1 VRSPIGSPS
10 RGVAEHP
17 ARPGRP
23 NESTR
28 ADRRTV
34 TVLFAD
40 LSGFTAISERL
51 DPEVVQSLQNEIF
64 AEMTVAAESFG
75 GFVDKFIGDAM
86 LALFGAPAAHEDDPE
101 RALRASLDMI
111 DRIARASERSRAV
124 LGAPLKLHI
133 GINTGPVVAGGIGA
147 GSARSYSVTGD
158 TVNTAQRLQSMAQ
171 PGEVLVGPATCA
183 LTRHAF
189 RFEPLGEASIRGRA
203 GGLVVHRLAGP
214 LETPRPARGLETLG
228 LSAPL
233 VGRSA
238 ELVRMIDHLD
248 RASGGEAQLL
258 RLVGEAGIGKTRL
271 VNEFLASIRDDKR
284 FAGVAIRRVACSP
297 LGEPSYGALGA
308 LLRAA
313 YGIDFNASA
322 AQTESRLVEALVE
335 LGLSTEEIHAL
346 TPFYLHVLGIGDSNP
361 ALQHVEPIQLRRQ
374 IFFAVRT
381 IFERRV
387 ALSPCLIVVEDLHWA
402 DAVSLEALR
411 FVLDRLERARLM
423 VVVTHRPM
431 AEIDPFA
438 SSRVSQT
445 ALRLAALD
453 DAQCRTLLASYF
465 GEDCVRA
472 SNALCRRILERSSG
486 NPLFIE
492 EILRSL
498 IEMDVLRREGPH
510 WRVVAGEAS
519 IDIPASIHA
528 LLLARMDRLPH
539 EVRALAQE
547 AAVIGPRFE
556 VVLLK
561 AIAASPAAVDSGLDV
576 LTDAEVIEEVG
587 STRPI
592 SQRAYRFRQSLLH
605 DAIYQNL
612 LVQRRSEM
620 HGLIGTALERLCGP
634 NPERL
639 EDAAMLGH
647 HFSLSAMKVKGAQY
661 LRAAGDRASAIYA
674 NDDALRLYRQ
684 ALDVV
689 AASGGQ
695 TEESLLLR
703 ERIADL
709 CGRSG
714 RRDEARDMYQA
725 ALEAHRAS
733 GERAA
738 AARILRKLG
747 ALAWDGGKRN
757 QAEEHY
763 AEAARLLEGTNAPV
777 EEAHLFQERGRIAF
791 RLGDHVAAV
800 KWAEDALD
808 RVRSAPDGGD
818 DAGRSEAARAAAE
831 ALNTKGVAL
840 ARLGRSREAL
850 REVERSVAGAEAAGL
865 LGAACRGYTN
875 LGVLYTIID
884 PKRAIEICQRGLE
897 TARRIGDLGFEARL
911 LANLAV
917 ACCTFT
923 DRCADEGVPAAEKA
937 IELDRALDQREHLPA
952 PLIALGHIHQCHG
965 QPELADRYYREALEV
980 ADETG
985 DPQHLFPC
993 YDGLATLSLDRGD
1006 MVEAERYFAQ
1016 AQEVCARH
1024 GLNPDS
1030 LIVLPF
1036 LD

>member
-1 VRSPIGSPS
+1 
-10 RGVAEHP
+10 
-17 ARPGRP
+17 
-23 NESTR
+23 
-28 ADRRTV
+28 
-34 TVLFAD
+34 VLFAD

-51 DPEVVQSLQNEIF
+51 DPEIVQSLQNNIF
-64 AEMTVAAESFG
+64 EEMTAAAESFG

-101 RALRASLDMI
+101 RALRAALDMI
-111 DRIARASERSRAV
+111 DRVARASEKSSLALVR
-124 LGAPLKLHI
+124 APLKLHI
-133 GINTGPVVAGGIGA
+133 GINTGPVVAGEIGA
-147 GSARSYSVTGD
+147 GTARSYSVTGD

-171 PGEVLVGPATCA
+171 PGEVLVGPSTCA
-183 LTRHAF
+183 LTQHVF
-189 RFEPLGEASIRGRA
+189 RFEPLGESSIRGRA
-203 GGLVVHRLAGP
+203 GGLVVHRLAGL

-228 LSAPL
+228 LRAPL
-233 VGRSA
+233 VGRDV
-238 ELVRMIDHLD
+238 ELERMIEHLD
-248 RASGGEAQLL
+248 RAAAEGGAQLL

-271 VNEFLASIRDDKR
+271 VNEFLASVGNEER
-284 FAGVAIRRVACSP
+284 FAGIAIRRVACSP

-322 AQTESRLVEALVE
+322 DETGSKLTEALAE
-335 LGLSTEEIHAL
+335 LGLSGEEIQAL
-346 TPFYLHVLGIGDSNP
+346 KPFYFHVLGLGDSNP
-361 ALQHVEPIQLRRQ
+361 ALQQVEPVQLRRQ

-381 IFERRV
+381 LFERRV
-387 ALSPCLIVVEDLHWA
+387 ARSPLLIVIEDLHWA

-411 FVLDRLERARLM
+411 FLLDRMEQARLM
-423 VVVTHRPM
+423 LVVTHRPVV
-431 AEIDPFA
+431 ELDPFGL
-438 SSRVSQT
+438 SRVSQT
-445 ALRLAALD
+445 ALRLTPLD
-453 DAQCRTLLASYF
+453 DAQGRTVLASYF
-465 GEDCVRA
+465 GEECVRS
-472 SNALCRRILERSSG
+472 SNALCRKIVERSSG

-498 IEMDVLRREGPH
+498 IEIGALRREGQH
-510 WRVVAGEAS
+510 WRVVAAETS
-519 IDIPASIHA
+519 IDIPAGIHA
-528 LLLARMDRLPH
+528 LLIARMDRLPR
-539 EVRALAQE
+539 EVCALAQE
-547 AAVIGPRFE
+547 AAAIGPRFE

-561 AIAASPAAVDSGLDV
+561 AIAADPAAVDGGLDV
-576 LTDAEVIEEVG
+576 LIDAEVIEEVG
-587 STRPI
+587 SGRPI

-605 DAIYQNL
+605 EAIYQNL
-612 LVQRRSEM
+612 LVQRRVEM
-620 HGLIGTALERLCGP
+620 HGLIGTALERLCGQS
-634 NPERL
+634 PERL
-639 EDAAMLGH
+639 EDVAMLGH
-647 HFSLSAMKVKGAQY
+647 HFSLSPMKLKGAQY

-684 ALDVV
+684 ALAIV
-689 AASGGQ
+689 AALGDQ
-695 TEESLLLR
+695 TEEPLLLR

-714 RRDEARDMYQA
+714 RRDEAREMYQA
-725 ALEAHRAS
+725 TLEGRRSS

-747 ALAWDGGKRN
+747 ALAWDGGRSE

-763 AEAARLLEGTNAPV
+763 TEAARLLEGTSAPV
-777 EEAHLFQERGRIAF
+777 EEAHLLQERGRIAF
-791 RLGDHVAAV
+791 RLGDHVAAA
-800 KWAEDALD
+800 KWAEEALD
-808 RVRSAPDGGD
+808 RVRSAPEGGD
-818 DAGRSEAARAAAE
+818 DVVRSEAARAAAE

-840 ARLGRSREAL
+840 ARLGRNQDAL
-850 REVERSVAGAEAAGL
+850 REVERSVASAEAAGL

-875 LGVLYTIID
+875 LGVLYTLVD
-884 PKRAIEICQRGLE
+884 PARAIDVCRRGLE

-923 DRCADEGVPAAEKA
+923 DRCGGEGVPAAEKA

-980 ADETG
+980 AHETG

-1006 MVEAERYFAQ
+1006 TAEAERYFTLAQ
-1016 AQEVCARH
+1016 DVCARH
-1024 GLNPDS
+1024 GLNPES
-1030 LIVLPF
+1030 LVVLPF

>member
-1 VRSPIGSPS
+1 VRLDE
-10 RGVAEHP
+10 A
-17 ARPGRP
+17 A
-23 NESTR
+23 R

-40 LSGFTAISERL
+40 LSGFTAISELL
-51 DPEVVQSLQNEIF
+51 DPEIVQSLQNEIF
-64 AEMTVAAESFG
+64 EEMTAATESFG

-101 RALRASLDMI
+101 RALRAALDMI
-111 DRIARASERSRAV
+111 DRVAHASERSRAV
-124 LGAPLKLHI
+124 RSPLKLHV
-133 GINTGPVVAGGIGA
+133 GVNTGPVVAGGIGA

-158 TVNTAQRLQSMAQ
+158 TVNTAQRLQSMAA
-171 PGEVLVGPATCA
+171 PGEVLVGASTCA

-189 RFEPLGEASIRGRA
+189 RFESLGEASVRGRA
-203 GGLVVHRLAGP
+203 GGVVVHRLVGP
-214 LETPRPARGLETLG
+214 LETPRPARGLESLG
-228 LSAPL
+228 LSAAL

-238 ELVRMIDHLD
+238 ELARMVGHLEL
-248 RASGGEAQLL
+248 AAGGVAQLL

-271 VNEFLASIRDDKR
+271 VNEFLASIGRDER
-284 FAGVAIRRVACSP
+284 FAAVAVRRVACSP
-297 LGEPSYGALGA
+297 LGEQSYGALGA

-322 AQTESRLVEALVE
+322 AETGSRLTKALAE
-335 LGLSTEEIHAL
+335 LGLSAEETQGL
-346 TPFYLHVLGIGDSNP
+346 TPFYLYVLGLGDPNS
-361 ALQHVEPIQLRRQ
+361 ALQHVEPVQLRRQ

-381 IFERRV
+381 LFERRV
-387 ALSPCLIVVEDLHWA
+387 ALSPLLIVIEDLHWA

-411 FVLDRLERARLM
+411 FLLDRLDKARLM

-431 AEIDPFA
+431 AELDLFG

-445 ALRLAALD
+445 ALRLTALD
-453 DAQCRTLLASYF
+453 EAQCRTLLASYF
-465 GEDCVRA
+465 GEECVRA
-472 SNALCRRILERSSG
+472 SNDLCRRIFERSSG

-498 IEMDVLRREGPH
+498 IEIGVLRREGTY
-510 WRVVAGEAS
+510 WRVVAAEAS
-519 IDIPASIHA
+519 IDIPAGIHA
-528 LLLARMDRLPH
+528 LLTARMDRLPP
-539 EVRALAQE
+539 EARALVQE

-561 AIAASPAAVDSGLDV
+561 AIATNPAAVDAGLDV
-576 LTDAEVIEEVG
+576 LTDAEVVEEMG
-587 STRPI
+587 SAKPI

-612 LVQRRSEM
+612 LVQRRAEM
-620 HGLIGTALERLCGP
+620 HGLIGMALERLCGP

-647 HFSLSAMKVKGAQY
+647 HFSLSAMKLKGAQY

-674 NDDALRLYRQ
+674 NDDAVRLYRQ
-684 ALDVV
+684 ALTVL
-689 AASGGQ
+689 AASGDQAGEQ
-695 TEESLLLR
+695 QRLR

-714 RRDEARDMYQA
+714 RRDEAREMYQT
-725 ALEAHRAS
+725 ALEAHRAD
-733 GERAA
+733 GARGA

-747 ALAWDGGKRN
+747 SLAWDGGKRN
-757 QAEEHY
+757 QAEGHY
-763 AEAARLLEGTNAPV
+763 AEAASLLEGTNAPI
-777 EEAHLFQERGRIAF
+777 EEAHLMQERGRIAF
-791 RLGDHVAAV
+791 RLGDHVAAA
-800 KWAEDALD
+800 KWADKALD
-808 RVRSAPDGGD
+808 RVQSAPQGGD
-818 DAGRSEAARAAAE
+818 EAARSEAARAAAE

-840 ARLGRSREAL
+840 ARLGRSQDAL

-875 LGVLYTIID
+875 LGVLYTVID
-884 PKRAIEICQRGLE
+884 PSRAIEVCQRGLE
-897 TARRIGDLGFEARL
+897 TARRIGDLGFQARL

-917 ACCTFT
+917 ASCTFT
-923 DRCADEGVPAAEKA
+923 DRCGDEGVPAAEKA
-937 IELDRALDQREHLPA
+937 IELDRALDQREHLPV
-952 PLIALGHIHQCHG
+952 PLIALGHIFQCHG
-965 QPELADRYYREALEV
+965 RPELAGRYYSEALEV
-980 ADETG
+980 AHETD

-1006 MVEAERYFAQ
+1006 MDEAERYFTL

-1024 GLNPDS
+1024 GLNPES
-1030 LIVLPF
+1030 LVVLPF

>member
-1 VRSPIGSPS
+1 M
-10 RGVAEHP
+10 
-17 ARPGRP
+17 
-23 NESTR
+23 
-28 ADRRTV
+28 
-34 TVLFAD
+34 LFAD

-51 DPEVVQSLQNEIF
+51 DPEIVQSLQNEIF
-64 AEMTVAAESFG
+64 EEMTAAAENFG

-86 LALFGAPAAHEDDPE
+86 LSLFGAPTAHEDDPE
-101 RALRASLDMI
+101 RALRAALDMI
-111 DRIARASERSRAV
+111 DRVARASERSQDLLRAS
-124 LGAPLKLHI
+124 LKLHV

-147 GSARSYSVTGD
+147 GSARSYSVSGD

-171 PGEVLVGPATCA
+171 PGEVLVGPSTCA

-189 RFEPLGEASIRGRA
+189 RFESLGETSIPGRA
-203 GGLVVHRLAGP
+203 RGVVVHRLAGP
-214 LETPRPARGLETLG
+214 LETPRQARGLETLG

-233 VGRSA
+233 IGRGS
-238 ELVRMIDHLD
+238 ELARMIDHLD
-248 RASGGEAQLL
+248 RAAGGAAQLL

-271 VNEFLASIRDDKR
+271 VNEFLTSIGNDER

-322 AQTESRLVEALVE
+322 TETGKRLTEALAE
-335 LGLSTEEIHAL
+335 LGLSAEELQAL
-346 TPFYLHVLGIGDSNP
+346 KPFYLHVLGLGDADL
-361 ALQHVEPIQLRRQ
+361 ALQHVEPVQLRRQ

-381 IFERRV
+381 IFERRI
-387 ALSPCLIVVEDLHWA
+387 ALSPLLIVVEDLHWA

-411 FVLDRLERARLM
+411 FLLDRLERARLM
-423 VVVTHRPM
+423 VVVTHRPIV
-431 AEIDPFA
+431 EQDPFV
-438 SSRVSQT
+438 STRVSQT
-445 ALRLAALD
+445 ALRLTALD
-453 DAQCRTLLASYF
+453 DAQGRMLLASYF
-465 GEDCVRA
+465 GEECVKA
-472 SNALCRRILERSSG
+472 SNSLCRRILERSSG

-498 IEMDVLRREGPH
+498 IEMGVLRREGQH
-510 WRVVAGEAS
+510 WHVVAGETS
-519 IDIPASIHA
+519 IDIPAGIHA
-528 LLLARMDRLPH
+528 LLLARMDRLPR

-561 AIAASPAAVDSGLDV
+561 AIAADPTAVDAGLDV

-587 STRPI
+587 SGRPI
-592 SQRAYRFRQSLLH
+592 SQRAYRFNQSLLH

-612 LVQRRSEM
+612 LMQRRAEM

-639 EDAAMLGH
+639 EDVAMLGH
-647 HFSLSAMKVKGAQY
+647 HFRLSAMKLKGAEF
-661 LRAAGDRASAIYA
+661 LRAAGDRASAVYA
-674 NDDALRLYRQ
+674 NDDALRFYRQ
-684 ALDVV
+684 ALGVV
-689 AASGGQ
+689 AASGDQ
-695 TEESLLLR
+695 IDEQWQLR

-733 GERAA
+733 GARAA

-747 ALAWDGGKRN
+747 ALAWDVGKRN
-757 QAEEHY
+757 LAEEYY
-763 AEAARLLEGTNAPV
+763 AEAALLLEGTNAPV
-777 EEAHLFQERGRIAF
+777 EEAHLLQERGRIAF
-791 RLGDHVAAV
+791 RLGDHVAAA
-800 KWAEDALD
+800 KWAEEALD
-808 RVRSAPDGGD
+808 RVRSMPDGGD
-818 DAGRSEAARAAAE
+818 DAARSEAARAAAE

-840 ARLGRSREAL
+840 ARLGRSQEAL

-875 LGVLYTIID
+875 LGVLYTVID
-884 PKRAIEICQRGLE
+884 PARAIEVCRRGLE

-923 DRCADEGVPAAEKA
+923 DRCGDEGVPAAEKA
-937 IELDRALDQREHLPA
+937 IELDRALDQREHLPV
-952 PLIALGHIHQCHG
+952 PLIALGHIHQCHS
-965 QPELADRYYREALEV
+965 QPEAAERCYCEALEV
-980 ADETG
+980 ARETD

-993 YDGLATLSLDRGD
+993 YEGLATLRLDRGD
-1006 MVEAERYFAQ
+1006 MAEAELYFAQ
-1016 AQEVCARH
+1016 AQDVCARH